1 MVRVSMRWPLLLL
14 PALCLLGCDAE
25 PRAEPPQKT
34 PAVTVGQPPTAEEE
48 AAGIRYI
55 PRDSEPR
62 LVNQETVVAMLKRH
76 YPDALVQQ
84 GVDARVTL
92 WLFVDESGAV
102 AEKQIQKSSGY
113 ESIDQAALQLADSMA
128 YSPAEHEGTPVG
140 VWIAQAVEFRAPE

>member
-1 MVRVSMRWPLLLL
+1 MRLPLLL
-14 PALCLLGCDAE
+14 PVLCLLGCAAE
-25 PRAEPPQKT
+25 PEAEPSPEA
-34 PAVTVGQPPTAEEE
+34 PAVTVGQPPTTDEA

-62 LVNQETVVAMLKRH
+62 LVNPETVVAMLKRH

-84 GVDARVTL
+84 DVDARVTL

-113 ESIDQAALQLADSMA
+113 ASIDQAALQLADSMV
-128 YSPAEHEGTPVG
+128 YSPAEHEGTRVG